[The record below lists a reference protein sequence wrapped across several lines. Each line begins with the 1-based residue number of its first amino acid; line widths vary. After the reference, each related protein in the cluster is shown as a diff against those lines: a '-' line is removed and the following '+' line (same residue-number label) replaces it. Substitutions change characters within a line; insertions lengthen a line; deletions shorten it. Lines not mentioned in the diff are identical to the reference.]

1 MYNDAKKASN
11 SKYLSKFKPVSLRID
26 PDEAIQI
33 KKAADAAGESMS
45 KYIMNACRERMTGK
59 YECMPLESDKEA
71 LPDLLT
77 PYARQ
82 IAQDASQ
89 AAGVPVEIWIERT
102 LDNRAAAEADG
113 RRFMAE
119 VAARKEKEKGG

>member
-11 SKYLSKFKPVSLRID
+11 SKYLSKFKPISLRVK
-26 PDEAIQI
+26 PEEAEQI
-33 KKAADAAGESMS
+33 TAAAAEAGESAHAF
-45 KYIMNACRERMTGK
+45 ILNAVRQRISGEHDSMRHDA
-59 YECMPLESDKEA
+59 DKEA

-77 PYARQ
+77 PCARQ

-102 LDNRAAAEADG
+102 LDNRAVAEADG